1 MKLGVI
7 SDIHGNLVALST
19 VIDDMPPVDGLVCA
33 GDVVGYNPW
42 HAQCV
47 NVLRG
52 GRPNLLPPGWKP
64 VPTVMGNHDRA
75 VVEDDMG
82 ELDSMAREGVR
93 HAREQLDASQVAWLA
108 GAPTTQRV
116 CDGRVKI
123 VHGHPERP
131 FHYTFPDEFA
141 PSLLG
146 DEDVLIM
153 GHTHHQHHEQYDE
166 GIVMNPGSV
175 GQPRDG
181 DYRAAYA
188 VLDTDAMEVTEHRVS
203 YNTTQVIDAVESAGL
218 PLTIGFRLVKG
229 K

>member
-7 SDIHGNLVALST
+7 SDIHGNLVALSA
-19 VIDDMPPVDGLVCA
+19 VIDDMPPVDRLVCA
-33 GDVVGYNPW
+33 GDLVGYNPW

-52 GRPNLLPPGWKP
+52 GRPNLLPSGWKP
-64 VPTVMGNHDRA
+64 VPMVMGNHDRA
-75 VVEDDMG
+75 VVEEDMG
-82 ELDSMAREGVR
+82 ALDSLARAGIR
-93 HAREQLDASQVAWLA
+93 HAREQLDESHVAWLA
-108 GAPTTQRV
+108 GAPTMRRV
-116 CDGRVKI
+116 CDGRVRI
-123 VHGHPERP
+123 VHGHPDSP
-131 FHYTFPDEFA
+131 FHYTFPDEFS

-153 GHTHHQHHEQYDE
+153 GHTHHQHHEHYHE

-188 VLDTDAMEVTEHRVS
+188 VLDTDEMRVTEHRVS
-203 YNTTQVIDAVESAGL
+203 YNTTQVIDEVESAGL

>member
-7 SDIHGNLVALST
+7 ADIHGNLVALT
-19 VIDDMPPVDGLVCA
+19 AVIDDMPPVDRLVCA

-42 HAQCV
+42 HGQCV

-75 VVEDDMG
+75 VVDGEMG
-82 ELDSMAREGVR
+82 ELDSLARAGVE
-93 HAREQLDASQVAWLA
+93 HARDQLDASHIAWLA
-108 GAPTTQRV
+108 GRPTTLRV
-116 CDGRVKI
+116 CDDRVKV
-123 VHGHPERP
+123 VHGHPDKP

-146 DEDVLIM
+146 DEDVLVM
-153 GHTHHQHHEQYDE
+153 GHTHHQHHEIYDE

-175 GQPRDG
+175 GQPRDE

-188 VLDTDAMEVTEHRVS
+188 VLDTEQMTVTEHRVS
-203 YNTTQVIDAVESAGL
+203 YDTTRVIDAVEAAGL
-218 PLTIGFRLVKG
+218 PLNIGFRLIRG
-229 K
+229 E